1 MPAKAEAELPS
12 TSLAS
17 PGAPPLARVRR
28 GGWWLLFLPAAVLLL
43 VCFVYPLAILFVQ
56 SFRDPS
62 PGLENYRQLA
72 HSAVFRAVLTRTLTT
87 SATVCLV
94 CLLLG
99 YPYAYMM
106 SAVSRRWRS
115 AMLIVVLLPFW
126 TSLMVRNFSWLVLLQ
141 DNGIV
146 NDGLAAIGVGRI
158 PLIRNTTGVTIGMA
172 HVMLPIAVLPM
183 YAVMQTIDRRL
194 LQAAEG
200 CGARPAA
207 AFARIYV
214 PLSLPGVVASMSL
227 VFIVSLGFFITPQLL
242 GSPSNALLSQLLYT
256 EVTQL
261 GHWGS
266 GAAMGFML
274 LVATLVVLALVQGV
288 RLRAR
293 RAAWRMTALVL
304 RNPGRRGDDEVVALA
319 SDQESDTQGGA
330 P

>member
-1 MPAKAEAELPS
+1 MPVKAEAELPS
-12 TSLAS
+12 TSLAN
-17 PGAPPLARVRR
+17 PGAPPHARVRR

-207 AFARIYV
+207 AAVALHRGDPAR
-214 PLSLPGVVASMSL
+214 
-227 VFIVSLGFFITPQLL
+227 SLGIGRSDGVHAAGGDARRL
-242 GSPSNALLSQLLYT
+242 GARPGRQAAGGAGGLADD
-256 EVTQL
+256 
-261 GHWGS
+261 GA
-266 GAAMGFML
+266 GAAEPG
-274 LVATLVVLALVQGV
+274 Q
-288 RLRAR
+288 AR
-293 RAAWRMTALVL
+293 
-304 RNPGRRGDDEVVALA
+304 GRRGRGTGV
-319 SDQESDTQGGA
+319 
-330 P
+330 

>member
-172 HVMLPIAVLPM
+172 
-183 YAVMQTIDRRL
+183 
-194 LQAAEG
+194 
-200 CGARPAA
+200 
-207 AFARIYV
+207 
-214 PLSLPGVVASMSL
+214 L